1 MTHLCRWGLIGASTI
16 AREWLIDA
24 IRAEGAGEVTA
35 VLSAD
40 AARGR
45 TFAERH
51 GIARSTTSLDELLAA
66 DDVDA
71 VYISTTNEL
80 HTVQAIRAAEA
91 GKHVLCEKPLALS
104 LQDARAM
111 VEAAGRAGVVFATNH
126 HLRNAATH
134 RAVRDSIRAGAIG
147 RPLAARI
154 RHAVSLPEHLRG
166 WRLQRPEAGG
176 GVILDITVHDIDTA
190 RFVLDDE
197 PVEVAAMA
205 QTGGLAEAGLEDA
218 VMAVVRFRSG
228 LVLQLHDAFT
238 APFAETGFE
247 VLGTEGVLINRDC
260 MTQRPIGEVV
270 LRNAAGERSLP
281 LDHENLYVRAL
292 RRFHGA
298 VRGTDTVAADGAD
311 GIRSLSAALAVA
323 EACRTGTTIRIE
335 E

>member
-1 MTHLCRWGLIGASTI
+1 M
-16 AREWLIDA
+16 IDA

-35 VLSAD
+35 VLSTD

-51 GIARSTTSLDELLAA
+51 GIPRSTTSLDDLVGAE
-66 DDVDA
+66 DVDA
-71 VYISTTNEL
+71 VYVSTTNEL
-80 HTVQAIRAAEA
+80 HAVQAIRAAEA
-91 GKHVLCEKPLALS
+91 GKHVLCEKPLALD
-104 LQDARAM
+104 LADARAM
-111 VEAAGRAGVVFATNH
+111 VEAARRAGVVFATNH

-134 RAVRDSIRAGAIG
+134 RAVREAIRAGAIG

-154 RHAVSLPEHLRG
+154 FHAVSLPEHLRG
-166 WRLQRPEAGG
+166 WRLQRPGAGG
-176 GVILDITVHDIDTA
+176 GVILDITVHDADTA

-197 PVEVAAMA
+197 PVEASAMR

-247 VLGTEGVLINRDC
+247 VLGTEGVLINRNS
-260 MTQRPIGEVV
+260 MTQRPVGEVI
-270 LRNAAGERSLP
+270 LRNTTGERVLP
-281 LDHENLYVRAL
+281 VTHENLYVRAL

-298 VRGTDTVAADGAD
+298 VEGTDTVAADGED
-311 GIRSLSAALAVA
+311 GIRSLATALAVA